1 MVGGQRG
8 GSLQALVS
16 GGRGP
21 CPGDSML
28 ALTVGLAGVPD
39 THGTGGVDSRTQGCP
54 KVSLEAAQGRAGG
67 EDCGKGPEDPD
78 PPHTVCASSTHWS
91 LGPARPHGLGS

>member
-16 GGRGP
+16 GGEGTVSRG
-21 CPGDSML
+21 L
-28 ALTVGLAGVPD
+28 HAGLD

-67 EDCGKGPEDPD
+67 EGCGKGPEDPD
-78 PPHTVCASSTHWS
+78 PSRAVCAGSTHWA